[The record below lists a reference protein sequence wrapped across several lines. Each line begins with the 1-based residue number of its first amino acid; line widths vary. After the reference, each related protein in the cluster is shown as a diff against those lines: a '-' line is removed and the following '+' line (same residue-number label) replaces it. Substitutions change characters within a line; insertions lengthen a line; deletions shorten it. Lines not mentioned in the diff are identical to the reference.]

1 METTIAILLRK
12 IAAAPNYLSVQTNLS
27 EELKLN
33 IIKCVEAT
41 YRRSTSD
48 VIEQFY
54 GKQNLNVIAQ
64 SLSITE
70 NILSSES
77 YRPLRYEQTFSNL
90 SIICD
95 RVIFFFFRLTARIA
109 AIKCMM
115 SIFQVNDDADESDI
129 VLRHHIADNVFLLIP
144 KIIKTL
150 CNIATMNETHGEL
163 LIIVS
168 EEIYWKIQIQKSYA
182 MKMLF

>member
-1 METTIAILLRK
+1 MFFRNKNEVITHLIEAATKFISNTRIKTLVSMETTIAILLRK
-12 IAAAPNYLSVQTNLS
+12 IAAAPNYSSVQPNLS

-70 NILSSES
+70 NILSNES
-77 YRPLRYEQTFSNL
+77 YRPLRYEQKFNNL
-90 SIICD
+90 SMICD
-95 RVIFFFFRLTARIA
+95 RVVFFFF
-109 AIKCMM
+109 
-115 SIFQVNDDADESDI
+115 V
-129 VLRHHIADNVFLLIP
+129 
-144 KIIKTL
+144 
-150 CNIATMNETHGEL
+150 
-163 LIIVS
+163 
-168 EEIYWKIQIQKSYA
+168 
-182 MKMLF
+182 

>member
-1 METTIAILLRK
+1 
-12 IAAAPNYLSVQTNLS
+12 
-27 EELKLN
+27 
-33 IIKCVEAT
+33 
-41 YRRSTSD
+41 
-48 VIEQFY
+48 
-54 GKQNLNVIAQ
+54 
-64 SLSITE
+64 
-70 NILSSES
+70 
-77 YRPLRYEQTFSNL
+77 
-90 SIICD
+90 
-95 RVIFFFFRLTARIA
+95 
-109 AIKCMM
+109 MM

-182 MKMLF
+182 MKFLF